1 VSAAC
6 ALRFMLFPMVS
17 LLDVP
22 RYYPGNEPGSSTYK
36 DIQP

>member
-6 ALRFMLFPMVS
+6 ALRFVVFPMVS
-17 LLDVP
+17 PFDVP
-22 RYYPGNEPGSSTYK
+22 RNSPGIDPGSLTYK